1 MKIEST
7 LIFLNLSSPFSVLNG
22 LCIGDVKFQAIFA
35 QNKDDEMV
43 LDCLEVMDTTNVT
56 FAGNKIDVTGYKDY
70 QEWTKQ
76 VNTLFG
82 CDIDQLIME
91 DAEANIDKAYLL
103 EYADKIQLPNT
114 FNKRNTECD
123 GGCGCICCD

>member
-22 LCIGDVKFQAIFA
+22 LCNGEVNFQAIITE
-35 QNKDDEMV
+35 NKNGEMV
-43 LDCLEVMDTTNVT
+43 LDCLEFMDIANVT
-56 FAGNKIDVTGYKDY
+56 FAGNKIDVTGYKEY
-70 QEWTKQ
+70 QEWTEK
-76 VNTLFG
+76 VDDFFN
-82 CDIDQLIME
+82 CDIDQLITE
-91 DAEANIDKAYLL
+91 SAKA
-103 EYADKIQLPNT
+103 KINKKTLTKFASQIQIPNT